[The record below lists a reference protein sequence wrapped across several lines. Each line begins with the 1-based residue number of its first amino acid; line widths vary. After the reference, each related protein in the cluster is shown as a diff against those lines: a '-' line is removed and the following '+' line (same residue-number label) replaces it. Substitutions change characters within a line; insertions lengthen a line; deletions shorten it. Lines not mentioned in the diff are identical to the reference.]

1 VVRTG
6 TTRDGSPDGGVARN
20 SKTFSACRSF
30 TPMKREAETLRAG
43 SVDVAPTRVI
53 GKSSP
58 LSVRSSFEPSGYTT
72 STLVND
78 RAARAPFNSKVVGH
92 SPRSSVLWRELRKLG
107 YIEKHSPVT
116 FFMPAGDGE
125 D

>member
-1 VVRTG
+1 MKTLFDELIDPMPDTPVLVERLERLPPDVEARSRPMEDVRKDSEYL
-6 TTRDGSPDGGVARN
+6 TRHFEKLCRKFRGEWVA
-20 SKTFSACRSF
+20 
-30 TPMKREAETLRAG
+30 
-43 SVDVAPTRVI
+43 V
-53 GKSSP
+53 
-58 LSVRSSFEPSGYTT
+58 
-72 STLVND
+72 
-78 RAARAPFNSKVVGH
+78 FNSKVVGH